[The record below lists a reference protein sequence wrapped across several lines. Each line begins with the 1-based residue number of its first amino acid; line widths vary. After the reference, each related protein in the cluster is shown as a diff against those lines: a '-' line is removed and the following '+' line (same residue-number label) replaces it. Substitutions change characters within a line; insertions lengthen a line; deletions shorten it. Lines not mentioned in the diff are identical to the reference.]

1 MPHSIDAG
9 LLEGLPWEGKSAKR
23 QMSLPGSHT
32 VHVGSSLAEV
42 GSHRFHYCS
51 ALRAK
56 GKKIQ
61 FTAASVTL
69 YFNQMDTKE
78 SLADAQTD

>member
-1 MPHSIDAG
+1 
-9 LLEGLPWEGKSAKR
+9 
-23 QMSLPGSHT
+23 MSLSGFHT
-32 VHVGSSLAEV
+32 VLVGSSLAEV

-61 FTAASVTL
+61 FASASVTL
-69 YFNQMDTKE
+69 CFNQMDRKNH
-78 SLADAQTD
+78 